1 MFNVTRLTGIKS
13 KHPEVVESIKDRLIF
28 LQERG
33 APVNLITA
41 RAIIVASVLHM
52 KSAIFEQ
59 KFKDGSMF
67 RASDSFVQ
75 KFLHGSLSWSIRKA
89 TQAAQKLPKD
99 WEDQCEQSFF
109 CKVYIIKEHDI
120 PAELH
125 ANLDQTQIV
134 YAPGNR
140 MTWTQTNS
148 KQVTVVGRDEK
159 RAFTLLVSVAT
170 DGMVLPFQAI
180 YQGKTKL
187 SLLVATSPNY
197 SDTTNTGLKLEFLG

>member
-13 KHPEVVESIKDRLIF
+13 KHPEVVEFIKDCLIF

-89 TQAAQKLPKD
+89 TQATQKLPKD

-120 PAELH
+120 SAKLH
-125 ANLDQTQIV
+125 ANSDQT
-134 YAPGNR
+134 
-140 MTWTQTNS
+140 
-148 KQVTVVGRDEK
+148 
-159 RAFTLLVSVAT
+159 
-170 DGMVLPFQAI
+170 
-180 YQGKTKL
+180 
-187 SLLVATSPNY
+187 
-197 SDTTNTGLKLEFLG
+197 